1 MYNLSQKL
9 LAEFIGTFTLVF
21 IGEGSVC
28 ADQYLH
34 ASGASGIGLLAIAAA
49 HGLAHRQSLIS
60 RSRPHFRGPPQSRSD
75 HRVLGHEKNQHTRCA
90 FLLGGATGWSH
101 RSRPICSRSSF
112 RNQSWR
118 AVGLG
123 TPDLATDFTRF
134 HGIVLESITTFL
146 LVFVVFATAADPKG
160 AFNKIAGFPIGLT
173 VIMDILVSG
182 PFTGGAMNPAR
193 AFGPALIAHH
203 WTNHGVYWVGPLIG
217 GVVAG
222 WLYNSFLLK
231 ES

>member
-21 IGEGSVC
+21 IGEGSMC

-34 ASGASGIGLLAIAAA
+34 ASGASGSGLLAIAAA
-49 HGLAHRQSLIS
+49 YGLALAILIS
-60 RSRPHFRGPPQSRSD
+60 A
-75 HRVLGHEKNQHTRCA
+75 VGHISGGHLNPAVTIGFWVTKKISTLDALSYWVAQVA
-90 FLLGGATGWSH
+90 GAIVAAYLLTVVIPEAT
-101 RSRPICSRSSF
+101 
-112 RNQSWR
+112 WR

-134 HGIVLESITTFL
+134 HGIVLESVTTFL

-173 VIMDILVSG
+173 VMMGILVSG